1 MCLFCQA
8 LEVECLALDPKLQAV
23 QSAYNTWAELEKDEG
38 EGVEGVEGE
47 EDDALREK
55 EEAEKQYEALLD
67 RIREQKGLLDSELS
81 K

>member
-1 MCLFCQA
+1 M
-8 LEVECLALDPKLQAV
+8 
-23 QSAYNTWAELEKDEG
+23 
-38 EGVEGVEGE
+38 EGVEGE

-55 EEAEKQYEALLD
+55 EGAEKQYETLLD

>member
-1 MCLFCQA
+1 M
-8 LEVECLALDPKLQAV
+8 ECLALDPKLQAV
-23 QSAYNTWAELEKDEG
+23 QSAYTTWAELGKDEG
-38 EGVEGVEGE
+38 EGVEGEEGE
-47 EDDALREK
+47 GEDDALREK

>member
-1 MCLFCQA
+1 M
-8 LEVECLALDPKLQAV
+8 ECLALDPKLQAV
-23 QSAYNTWAELEKDEG
+23 QSAYSTGAELGKDEG
-38 EGVEGVEGE
+38 EGVGVEGE

-55 EEAEKQYEALLD
+55 EGAEKQFETVLD

>member
-1 MCLFCQA
+1 M
-8 LEVECLALDPKLQAV
+8 ECLALDPKLQAV
-23 QSAYNTWAELEKDEG
+23 QSAYSTWAELGKDEG
-38 EGVEGVEGE
+38 EGVGVEGE

-55 EEAEKQYEALLD
+55 EETEKQYEALLD

>member
-23 QSAYNTWAELEKDEG
+23 QSAYTTWAELGKDEGEG
-38 EGVEGVEGE
+38 EGVEGEG

-55 EEAEKQYEALLD
+55 EEAEKQYETLLD

>member
-1 MCLFCQA
+1 M
-8 LEVECLALDPKLQAV
+8 ECLALDPKLQAV
-23 QSAYNTWAELEKDEG
+23 QSAYNTWAELGKDEG
-38 EGVEGVEGE
+38 EGEGVEGE

>member
-1 MCLFCQA
+1 M
-8 LEVECLALDPKLQAV
+8 ECLALDPKLQAV
-23 QSAYNTWAELEKDEG
+23 QSAYNTWTELGKDEGEGEG
-38 EGVEGVEGE
+38 EGVEGEG